1 MIAGYAVPDFISEFW
16 HFYIAGITII
26 SIIWVMW
33 FLKGQTTRKLAPGE
47 QAELMAPTWDGD
59 LQELNNPLPRWWLYM
74 FWFLIVFSIIYL
86 VLYPG
91 LGKFAGV
98 WNWSSADQFQSEK
111 DRLDAA
117 FNAEFEPF
125 RNMDV
130 MAVAADPKAKEMGQR
145 LYLTYCSQC
154 HGSGG
159 QGSKDFPN
167 LTDAHWLFGGDAES
181 VKTSIAA
188 GRLGVMPPMGDA
200 VGGEA
205 GAKEVANYVLS
216 LAGKPHDAGLAAAG
230 KDKYAACAGCHGEN
244 GKGMPE
250 ANFPNLTDNA
260 WMYGDTEGAIIES
273 IVKGRNGGMPA
284 FQDKLGN
291 DKIHLLAAYVWGMG
305 GGQQAAAPA
314 PVVEAAAPAAS
325 GMPEV
330 AKVFFEVGKASAPAD
345 LGAMLQP
352 IVDYAMANTGAKVAI
367 SGFHDPSGNQAAN
380 EELAKNR
387 AKAVREAL
395 KAAGIGEDRI
405 EMRKP
410 QDTEGG
416 GSAEEARRVEVSI
429 I

>member
-16 HFYIAGITII
+16 HFYIAGITIV

-59 LQELNNPLPRWWLYM
+59 LQELNNPLPRWWLYL

-91 LGKFAGV
+91 LGKFEGV
-98 WNWSSADQFQSEK
+98 WNWSSADQFKGEK

-117 FNAEFEPF
+117 FNKEFEPF
-125 RNMDV
+125 RGQDI
-130 MAVAADPKAKEMGQR
+130 MAVAGDPKAKEMGQR

-167 LTDAHWLFGGDAES
+167 LTDTQWLFGGDPDN
-181 VKTSIAA
+181 VKNSIAN
-188 GRLGVMPPMGDA
+188 GRLGAMPPMGDA

-216 LAGKPHDAGLAAAG
+216 LGGKPHDAALAAAG
-230 KDKYAACAGCHGEN
+230 REKYAACAACHGEA
-244 GKGMPE
+244 GKGMAE
-250 ANFPNLTDNA
+250 ANFPNIVDDA
-260 WMYGDTEGAIIES
+260 WMYGGSESAIIES
-273 IVKGRNGGMPA
+273 ILKGRNGGMPA

-305 GGQQAAAPA
+305 GGQQPPAPEPA
-314 PVVEAAAPAAS
+314 PVVEAPAADAAMTEMPPAAAPA
-325 GMPEV
+325 
-330 AKVFFEVGKASAPAD
+330 
-345 LGAMLQP
+345 Q
-352 IVDYAMANTGAKVAI
+352 
-367 SGFHDPSGNQAAN
+367 
-380 EELAKNR
+380 
-387 AKAVREAL
+387 
-395 KAAGIGEDRI
+395 
-405 EMRKP
+405 
-410 QDTEGG
+410 
-416 GSAEEARRVEVSI
+416 
-429 I
+429 